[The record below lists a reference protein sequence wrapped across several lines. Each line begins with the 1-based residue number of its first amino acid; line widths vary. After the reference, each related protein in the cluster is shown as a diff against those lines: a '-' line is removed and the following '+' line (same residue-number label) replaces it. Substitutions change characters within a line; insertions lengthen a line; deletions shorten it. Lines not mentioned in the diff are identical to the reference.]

1 MPGCITLP
9 AMLDGAVADA
19 RGLRASSGCG
29 PRRLRSHPAQD
40 YARQQFNASVSSPTQ
55 TNESGSR
62 SMAESDARS
71 LGWHRKPPEPKEP
84 KGLELIQGE
93 GGETE

>member
-1 MPGCITLP
+1 MRVGSEPRLAVVRGGSEAIP
-9 AMLDGAVADA
+9 RKAMHVNNSTHQY
-19 RGLRASSGCG
+19 RVQ
-29 PRRLRSHPAQD
+29 H
-40 YARQQFNASVSSPTQ
+40 T
-55 TNESGSR
+55 TESGSR
-62 SMAESDARS
+62 SKAESDARS